1 MEFIRK
7 GTNPKI
13 FQGAARKLEFRK
25 YENKLINTDISKRW
39 IIIIQVTIVDKRIVL
54 QIKTCEYM

>member
-13 FQGAARKLEFRK
+13 FQGAARKLKFRK
-25 YENKLINTDISKRW
+25 YENKLKIPIYPKDGS
-39 IIIIQVTIVDKRIVL
+39 
-54 QIKTCEYM
+54 

>member
-39 IIIIQVTIVDKRIVL
+39 IIIIQVTIVDKQIVL
-54 QIKTCEYM
+54 